1 MLENI
6 ILEYCVELMKSKM
19 KRNMKRNMD
28 KKDKALL
35 FKKTL
40 KTLPVLFSVMAVF
53 YLGLL
58 IQRTEFPTVL
68 PVTDVQV
75 KGELNFISKEE
86 ISVLVKK
93 NLSGGYFTV
102 DLNNIRQLLL
112 HKHWIKNVSLRR
124 KWPASLNVFIEE
136 QVPVAYWNND
146 SYLSENG
153 DVFKPEYIDLNLN
166 LPNLNGP
173 AGQHD
178 NVWKFMNILYKE
190 TAMLNYEIV
199 RLNLDKRRAWQL
211 ELVEN
216 DGLAGA
222 NIKIKLGRFDTEKR
236 LQRFVYILPALTI
249 GHGINSSDNAE
260 NKIKV
265 IDMRYP
271 NGFAVQMEENCSSDN
286 SSCIA
291 LLPSICGH
299 MHFSQS
305 LRPCKSSEA

>member
-236 LQRFVYILPALTI
+236 LW
-249 GHGINSSDNAE
+249 
-260 NKIKV
+260 
-265 IDMRYP
+265 
-271 NGFAVQMEENCSSDN
+271 
-286 SSCIA
+286 
-291 LLPSICGH
+291 
-299 MHFSQS
+299 
-305 LRPCKSSEA
+305 